1 MPHRHPHKPVHHVKP
16 NYKRLALIA
25 AAAAML
31 STTTLPGMAAPTV
44 HAAANS
50 NANTLSATTSQQV
63 GKTTDSSSQINLQE
77 NFTPNHQRTKKENK
91 SSQANKKPSK
101 TANTKTPTREISGKK
116 NNPPQPTKP
125 ARQETTTTEKTPQ
138 QPTEKNK
145 PQKPLDNTTSSPPA
159 TPQPPKEES
168 PAPPNNAP
176 HHYQE
181 ALDISATAYA
191 PGPHDNEQWGNKT
204 YTGTQVRPGII
215 AVDPKLIPLGS
226 RVYIEYPDG
235 HGEYATAEDTGGAIK
250 GNRIDIAKQTVNEAE
265 DFGIQKVKVYVVN
278 TPKNT

>member
-25 AAAAML
+25 ATAAML
-31 STTTLPGMAAPTV
+31 STGMATTTV

-50 NANTLSATTSQQV
+50 NADNLSATTSQQV
-63 GKTTDSSSQINLQE
+63 GKTTDSSSQINLRE
-77 NFTPNHQRTKKENK
+77 NFTPNHQRTKREKT
-91 SSQANKKPSK
+91 KPIMQKPITAKAPLQTPEK
-101 TANTKTPTREISGKK
+101 TAPQKSPANNTPPHTTTPP
-116 NNPPQPTKP
+116 PPQDENLVRP
-125 ARQETTTTEKTPQ
+125 
-138 QPTEKNK
+138 
-145 PQKPLDNTTSSPPA
+145 S
-159 TPQPPKEES
+159 
-168 PAPPNNAP
+168 NAP

-250 GNRIDIAKQTVNEAE
+250 GNRIDIAKQTVDEAK
-265 DFGIQKVKVYVVN
+265 DFGIQKVKVYVIN
-278 TPKNT
+278 TPQNT